1 MNSSTDQWERSRL
14 FNDHLV
20 LAEFY
25 FYINKAPPLIALWRL
40 STSHRISETWVCPVL
55 RFTVSLTFHAFL
67 PSAYEQPYLAV
78 ESCQMYVSLKWGHT
92 RLGKFLI
99 QNNHCQQKEGKRQRE
114 SHLAT
119 RLSAASTSQGTSRV
133 SDNQKTQ
140 ELTRENTSLEFQ
152 ENTLFCGTLE
162 FQFLL

>member
-1 MNSSTDQWERSRL
+1 MKIENLKRDFRDVGLSCPDVCCIP
-14 FNDHLV
+14 D
-20 LAEFY
+20 
-25 FYINKAPPLIALWRL
+25 LI
-40 STSHRISETWVCPVL
+40 
-55 RFTVSLTFHAFL
+55 FHAFL
-67 PSAYEQPYLAV
+67 PSAYEQPDLAV
-78 ESCQMYVSLKWGHT
+78 ESWQMYVSLKWGHT
-92 RLGKFLI
+92 RLGEFLI
-99 QNNHCQQKEGKRQRE
+99 QNNLCQQKEGKRQRE

-140 ELTRENTSLEFQ
+140 ELPRENTSLEFQ